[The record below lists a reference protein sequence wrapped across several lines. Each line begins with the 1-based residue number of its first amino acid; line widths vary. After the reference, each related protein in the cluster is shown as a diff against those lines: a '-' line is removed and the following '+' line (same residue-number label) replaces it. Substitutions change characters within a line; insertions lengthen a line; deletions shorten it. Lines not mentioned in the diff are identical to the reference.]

1 MSAGRIPS
9 KTRIKFCGITRLE
22 DALLAAE
29 LGADLVGF
37 VLVPGSARQL
47 GLEAATAIR
56 RSLPGGVLSVALL
69 QNPEA
74 GLIAAVREQ
83 LAPDLLQFHGNES
96 PDLVR
101 NCGLPYIRAV
111 PMGEPQCWADW
122 ERDYPDAWALLAD
135 SHGRQGGGGTGT
147 GFSWAALPEPEQ
159 RQRSL
164 MLAGGLRAETVGEAM
179 RQVRPWGVDVSSGIE
194 SAKGIKDALKM
205 RAFVAAVR
213 AADAQMDS
221 R

>member
-1 MSAGRIPS
+1 MSAGRTPS

-29 LGADLVGF
+29 LGVDLIGF
-37 VLVPGSARQL
+37 VLVPGSPRQL
-47 GLEAATAIR
+47 SLEAAVEIR
-56 RSLPGGVLSVALL
+56 RALPAGPLAVALL

-74 GLIAAVREQ
+74 ELIAAVRAQ
-83 LAPDLLQFHGNES
+83 LAPDLLQFHGNE
-96 PDLVR
+96 PATLVR
-101 NCGLPYIRAV
+101 SSGLPYIRAV
-111 PMGEPQCWADW
+111 PMGEPQRWADW

-147 GFSWAALPEPEQ
+147 GFAWSALPVPDQ
-159 RQRSL
+159 RQRPL
-164 MLAGGLRAETVGEAM
+164 ILAGGLRPETVAEAV

-194 SAKGIKDALKM
+194 AAKGIKDALKM

-213 AADAQMDS
+213 AADA
-221 R
+221 